1 MFLGGVLVAEY
12 SLLMTSGGTVPG
24 PRRTQAQRSAAMRTR
39 LLDATVECL
48 VANGYAGTTTQR
60 VAELAG
66 VTRGAQVHHFRS
78 KEDLVVAAIEHLA
91 EQRTQAAIRELG
103 RIKSTPDPVSAV
115 LEYMWDSHQGPIF
128 AATVE
133 LWIAARTDPVLARQ
147 VERVE
152 PIINGALLGALAQL
166 LPERSAQ
173 KDLRD
178 VVYTVMDALRGI
190 LISSF
195 GEPDRGRARR
205 RWDRACVHLRAMM
218 VDALGAEQPA

>member
-1 MFLGGVLVAEY
+1 MV
-12 SLLMTSGGTVPG
+12 SGGTTG
-24 PRRTQAQRSAAMRTR
+24 ATRRTQAQRSTAMRTR

-48 VANGYAGTTTQR
+48 VAYGYAGTTTHR

-91 EQRTQAAIRELG
+91 EQRTQAAIRDLG
-103 RIKSTPDPVSAV
+103 KVQPTPDSLSMA
-115 LEYMWDSHQGPIF
+115 LDYMWDSHQGPIF

-152 PIINGALLGALAQL
+152 PIVNGALVSAIAQL
-166 LPERSAQ
+166 LPEQSAQ

-178 VVYTVMDALRGI
+178 VVYTAMDALRGI
-190 LISSF
+190 LVSSF
-195 GEPDRGRARR
+195 ADPDPHRARR
-205 RWDRACVHLRAMM
+205 RWDRVCVQVRAMI
-218 VDALGAEQPA
+218 VNVLGTDQLA